1 MLTLKVFIIAIDL
14 SKQQALGADPKAIQ
28 RINFTANVNRWGN
41 TRIFFIL
48 EETKENLLNFSQET
62 VNLL

>member
-14 SKQQALGADPKAIQ
+14 SKQQALGADPKANQ
-28 RINFTANVNRWGN
+28 RINFTAIVNRWGN

-62 VNLL
+62 VNVL

>member
-1 MLTLKVFIIAIDL
+1 MLTLKVFIIARDL

-48 EETKENLLNFSQET
+48 EETKENLLNFSRET
-62 VNLL
+62 VNVL

>member
-28 RINFTANVNRWGN
+28 RINFTAIVNRWGN

-62 VNLL
+62 VNVL

>member
-28 RINFTANVNRWGN
+28 RINFKANVNRWGN

-62 VNLL
+62 VNVL